1 MAGTAASLLV
11 MPSSLPAQVKVSLL
25 QRAIPSSGEMLPVIG
40 LGTSRVFNAA
50 SSAAERE
57 PLEQVVAT
65 LVKLG
70 AKMVDTAPAYGQ
82 AEAVTGEIAAKLK
95 LHDKLFL
102 ATKVGTTG
110 KTEGVQQMER
120 SLDLLGKKPLDL
132 IQVHNLT
139 DWEVQLATLQEWK
152 KQGRIRY
159 TGITQSRT
167 SAQADVARVLEKE
180 RVDFVQI
187 NYSLMEREAEERVL
201 PVAKERG
208 VAVLV
213 NRPFGRGDLFG
224 RVSGKPLPE
233 WAAEIDC
240 KSWAQFFLKW
250 IVAPPAAASFSPPP
264 NKAPHQGKNPA
275 ARPGPK
281 TGREARPRVGG
292 GGACFGG
299 PPPPP
304 PNPPPPPKKG
314 GVAA

>member
-1 MAGTAASLLV
+1 MRNNMTRREATKVMAATAASLLV
-11 MPSSLPAQVKVSLL
+11 APSLPAEAKGSLL
-25 QRAIPSSGEMLPVIG
+25 QRAIPASGEMLPVIG

-65 LVKLG
+65 LAKLG

-102 ATKVGTTG
+102 ATKVGMTG
-110 KTEGVQQMER
+110 KAEGVQQMER
-120 SLDLLGKKPLDL
+120 SLKLLGKKPLDL
-132 IQVHNLT
+132 IQVHNLI
-139 DWEVQLATLQEWK
+139 DWETQLATLQEWK
-152 KQGRIRY
+152 KQSRIRY
-159 TGITQSRT
+159 TGITQSTTGR
-167 SAQADVARVLEKE
+167 QGDVARTLEKE

-208 VAVLV
+208 VAVIV

-224 RVSGKPLPE
+224 RVSGQPLPE
-233 WAAEIDC
+233 WATEIDC

-250 IVAPPAAASFSPPP
+250 IVAHPAVTCVIPATS
-264 NKAPHQGKNPA
+264 KPHHMEDNIQAGL
-275 ARPGPK
+275 
-281 TGREARPRVGG
+281 GRLPDEKMRRRMVEAMS
-292 GGACFGG
+292 AL
-299 PPPPP
+299 
-304 PNPPPPPKKG
+304 
-314 GVAA
+314 